1 MPWRRTASDPKP
13 ISDLHPES
21 DDTAA
26 FPPSLIEGYRKYRE
40 RSHTPHRPDYERLA
54 VYGQE
59 PQVMVISCCD
69 SRVTPEGIFGAGPG
83 ELFVVRNVAN
93 LVPPC
98 EFDGTHHGVSAA
110 LEFAVKKLEVPN
122 ILILGHR
129 QCGGVNACVV
139 GEHDPDSMFIEHW
152 IEPIGQALEDA
163 KSELPGESDIDTLSE
178 RTELCSIRRSIERL
192 LTYPF
197 VASRVEA
204 GELRIHGARF
214 GIADGELEWL
224 TVDGEFERVK
234 RPRRS

>member
-1 MPWRRTASDPKP
+1 MPKRSMP
-13 ISDLHPES
+13 SDLS
-21 DDTAA
+21 DGFGRFRTELYPRQHDLYEELADHGQK
-26 FPPSLIEGYRKYRE
+26 P
-40 RSHTPHRPDYERLA
+40 HTL
-54 VYGQE
+54 
-59 PQVMVISCCD
+59 VIACSD
-69 SRVTPEGIFGAGPG
+69 SRVDPAQIFDARPG